1 MLLKGMKKIELAM
14 IILLKEF
21 LIELLI
27 KKVIIDIKKIQN
39 YLLILNNY

>member
-27 KKVIIDIKKIQN
+27 KKVKIDIKKN
-39 YLLILNNY
+39 SELIINFK

>member
-14 IILLKEF
+14 IILLKRF

-27 KKVIIDIKKIQN
+27 KKVKINIKKNSELFIN
-39 YLLILNNY
+39 FK

>member
-27 KKVIIDIKKIQN
+27 KKVKIDIKKNLELFIN
-39 YLLILNNY
+39 FK

>member
-27 KKVIIDIKKIQN
+27 KKVKIDIKKKLRII
-39 YLLILNNY
+39 Y

>member
-27 KKVIIDIKKIQN
+27 KKVIIDIKKNSELFIN
-39 YLLILNNY
+39 FK

>member
-27 KKVIIDIKKIQN
+27 KKVIIDIKKIHN

>member
-1 MLLKGMKKIELAM
+1 MKKIELAM

-27 KKVIIDIKKIQN
+27 KKVKIDIKKNSELFIN
-39 YLLILNNY
+39 FK

>member
-27 KKVIIDIKKIQN
+27 KKIIIDIKKIQN

>member
-27 KKVIIDIKKIQN
+27 KKVIIDIKKNLELFIN
-39 YLLILNNY
+39 FK